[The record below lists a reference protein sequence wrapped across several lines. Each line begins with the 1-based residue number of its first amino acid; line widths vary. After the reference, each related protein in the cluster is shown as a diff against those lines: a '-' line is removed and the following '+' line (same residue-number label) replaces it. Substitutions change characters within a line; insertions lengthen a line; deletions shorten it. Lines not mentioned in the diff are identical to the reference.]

1 MSLVCCGD
9 KIEQVLQISSRQAC
23 GDKTESLK
31 PPKYS
36 PVDKYANYRREAKRK
51 ELQEK
56 GML

>member
-1 MSLVCCGD
+1 MKHVLFCKQCNNFTMKIVCCGE
-9 KIEQVLQISSRQAC
+9 KA
-23 GDKTESLK
+23 ESLK

-56 GML
+56 GLL

>member
-1 MSLVCCGD
+1 MKFVC
-9 KIEQVLQISSRQAC
+9 C

-51 ELQEK
+51 EFQEK
-56 GML
+56 GLL